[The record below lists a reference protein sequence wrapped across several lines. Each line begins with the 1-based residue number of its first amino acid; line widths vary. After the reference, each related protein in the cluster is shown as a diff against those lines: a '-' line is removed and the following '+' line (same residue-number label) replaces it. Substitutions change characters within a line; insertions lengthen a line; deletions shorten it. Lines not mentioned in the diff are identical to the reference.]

1 MLGFIHDNHKMLSDA
16 EQEEYK
22 AFNCGLCLELRSL
35 VGVKG
40 RMLLNCDMTF
50 LIILLTGLYDLP
62 LEEQRFLCPGHP
74 GKKQLAYVNDA
85 TRYVARMNLLLEYH
99 RLQDAT
105 KDGSN
110 LSKRTLAKSYRKAY
124 EAICAEYPEK
134 VAAVEELL
142 RKMQDAAA
150 RREENMDVVAGYM
163 GSMLSEFFLWKRDER
178 QKNLSD
184 MGYYLGKFIYTMSA
198 YANLEEDTKRAAY
211 NPLRLKKNCNP
222 ECYEVFCRQALSS
235 MVAECVKSFDCLQM
249 VSYEEMLRKILYADA
264 WKTE

>member
-22 AFNCGLCLELRSL
+22 SFSCGLCRELRTL
-35 VGVKG
+35 VGVKS

-62 LEEQRFLCPGHP
+62 LEEQRFTCPGHP

-105 KDGSN
+105 KNGGN
-110 LSKRTLAKSYRKAY
+110 LSKRTLARSYRKAY
-124 EAICAEYPEK
+124 EAVCEEYPEK
-134 VAAVEELL
+134 VAAVEELI

-163 GSMLSEFFLWKRDER
+163 GSMLSEFFLWKRDEC

-198 YANLEEDTKRAAY
+198 YANLEEDTKRSAY
-211 NPLRLKKNCNP
+211 NPLLLKKNCNP

-235 MVAECVKSFDCLQM
+235 MVAECAKSFDCLQM